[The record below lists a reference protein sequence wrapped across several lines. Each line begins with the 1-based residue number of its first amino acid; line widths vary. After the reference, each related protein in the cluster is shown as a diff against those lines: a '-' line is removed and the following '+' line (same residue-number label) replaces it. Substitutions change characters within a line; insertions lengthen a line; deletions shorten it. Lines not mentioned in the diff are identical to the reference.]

1 MWNDVI
7 DLRDFYRSALGQV
20 ARLMIRRRIQAFW
33 PDTRGLR
40 VLGLGF
46 ATPYL
51 LPFVAN
57 AERVLAIMPSSQGVL
72 PWPSNEPG
80 LVALADET
88 DLPLPDC
95 SVDRVLIVHCLES
108 TEHLRG
114 TMREVWRVLADGGRL
129 LVVVANRHS
138 IWARFDRTPFGQGQ
152 PYSPSQL
159 SRVLRDSMFMPLQSA
174 TALFLPPVRSH
185 MVLRSAGMWEKV
197 GERWFPGIAGV
208 LLVEAAKQIY
218 AAGAVRDQPKRKRRY
233 VTLPQGLRPIGD

>member
-1 MWNDVI
+1 MWNDVV

-51 LPFVAN
+51 LPLVEDS
-57 AERVLAIMPSSQGVL
+57 ERVLAIMPSSQGVL
-72 PWPSNEPG
+72 PWPSNGPG

-88 DLPLPDC
+88 ELPFPDC

-114 TMREVWRVLADGGRL
+114 
-129 LVVVANRHS
+129 
-138 IWARFDRTPFGQGQ
+138 
-152 PYSPSQL
+152 
-159 SRVLRDSMFMPLQSA
+159 
-174 TALFLPPVRSH
+174 
-185 MVLRSAGMWEKV
+185 
-197 GERWFPGIAGV
+197 
-208 LLVEAAKQIY
+208 
-218 AAGAVRDQPKRKRRY
+218 
-233 VTLPQGLRPIGD
+233 